1 MKKNLLLLTAFTASF
16 IMVFSGCGEKKDT
29 LVNIDPSF
37 NCSANISCPGLD
49 YTADISYSVDSP
61 LIIEITSPESL
72 AGLKTG
78 FKDNVFKSGI
88 GEKICQTENH
98 YLPDSSPSQQLY
110 NFIMYLSAKQSIEP
124 YEEENGVYFCKGK
137 IYSKDF
143 TFSVNKSTGK
153 ILFYQSEDVRID
165 FTQ

>member
-1 MKKNLLLLTAFTASF
+1 MKKNLLLLTAFTAGF
-16 IMVFSGCGEKKDT
+16 IMVFSGCGEKNNT
-29 LVNIDPSF
+29 PVNIDPSF
-37 NCSANISCPGLD
+37 NCSANISCRGLD
-49 YTADISYSVDSP
+49 YTADISYSEGSP
-61 LIIEITSPESL
+61 LIIEITSPQSL
-72 AGLKTG
+72 SGLKTG

-110 NFIMYLSAKQSIEP
+110 NFIQYLSAKQSINP
-124 YEEENGVYFCKGK
+124 YQEENGAYFCKGK

-153 ILFYQSEDVRID
+153 IIFYQSEDVRID